1 MLEKNNR
8 KILFDISVLI
18 VAIFIVAVMVLKVN
32 WIFSLDGD
40 TAPQTYALYSLVGQT
55 LHEGEIPLW
64 NPNIW
69 GGISN
74 IGSPITEAFYPI
86 NMWHILCYIFYN
98 VDSGIVSYSII
109 IYNLIFHI
117 TIYFYGLYFLLKR
130 IGVRPIWAAILPLLS
145 ICCFSFTDYFSWI
158 VYFDGFCWFP
168 FLVC

>member
-1 MLEKNNR
+1 
-8 KILFDISVLI
+8 
-18 VAIFIVAVMVLKVN
+18 MVLKVN

-86 NMWHILCYIFYN
+86 NWILCYIFYRAKMLRN
-98 VDSGIVSYSII
+98 ILLIGISIKN
-109 IYNLIFHI
+109 IY
-117 TIYFYGLYFLLKR
+117 K
-130 IGVRPIWAAILPLLS
+130 
-145 ICCFSFTDYFSWI
+145 
-158 VYFDGFCWFP
+158 
-168 FLVC
+168 